1 MRMVHFTLGSGQ
13 RDGQGQSSQYGD
25 RRQASLGLH
34 PPVAPGGLTR
44 PADLKTVKGMGEEK
58 GEHPL
63 PENESVEDPVVIT
76 LGGAG
81 EGRPVREGGF

>member
-1 MRMVHFTLGSGQ
+1 MRMVHSTLGSGQ
-13 RDGQGQSSQYGD
+13 RDGQGQTSQYG
-25 RRQASLGLH
+25 
-34 PPVAPGGLTR
+34 
-44 PADLKTVKGMGEEK
+44 E

>member
-1 MRMVHFTLGSGQ
+1 
-13 RDGQGQSSQYGD
+13 
-25 RRQASLGLH
+25 
-34 PPVAPGGLTR
+34 
-44 PADLKTVKGMGEEK
+44 MGEEK

-63 PENESVEDPVVIT
+63 PENESVEDPVVTT

>member
-1 MRMVHFTLGSGQ
+1 MTGRAKAVNTGTGV
-13 RDGQGQSSQYGD
+13 
-25 RRQASLGLH
+25 RRAWGWH

-58 GEHPL
+58 GEYPL
-63 PENESVEDPVVIT
+63 PENDSVEDPVVIT

>member
-1 MRMVHFTLGSGQ
+1 
-13 RDGQGQSSQYGD
+13 
-25 RRQASLGLH
+25 
-34 PPVAPGGLTR
+34 
-44 PADLKTVKGMGEEK
+44 MGEEK